1 MDLREFG
8 NRILGTWLVVGL
20 SWEGGGQGPW
30 QEHLGRLGCPTQ
42 RGCLE
47 GYVSQGKAK
56 SKLNSP

>member
-1 MDLREFG
+1 M
-8 NRILGTWLVVGL
+8 GTWLVVGL